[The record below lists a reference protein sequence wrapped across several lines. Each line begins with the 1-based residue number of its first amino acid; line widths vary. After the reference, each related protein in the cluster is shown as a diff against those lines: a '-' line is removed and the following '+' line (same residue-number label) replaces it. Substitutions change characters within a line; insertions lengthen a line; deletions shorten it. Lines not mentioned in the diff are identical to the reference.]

1 MNLRFHILSLLFAIA
16 TMFLMS
22 SCSDAEIHSSDTPEL
37 SQSIFIVPETF
48 FGEPYKDGLYDP
60 AEEFYVNVNEKIRIC
75 GIYAIDSEYIPTH
88 QATPYYSS
96 HKWTIDNNETNAS
109 SLYHA
114 FDKNG
119 IHKISFETIDI
130 LGDTLISHANV
141 YVGTPVTVSLQYPPN
156 RYNQVDG
163 ENSSG
168 LELSWKVYGIDP
180 WENSICVIYAS
191 YFRDSIWGN
200 PLGETECI
208 GNVDLM
214 GRLNLDI
221 NENGKEVNHSIDNS
235 TIYWAVRA
243 ITRNKTGQIEQNFS
257 EVFSFSTTLENNKN
271 AIIEVPV
278 ACMYSQDPEKSQLK
292 GAFISATGDTLAKF
306 SKIKANTVIRQ
317 TLSPQSNV
325 KIVICDT
332 VLTEY
337 GCSSMTV
344 NLPPST
350 KTTTDTLFLQDKV
363 KPNMVPTTT
372 ELPTTDQI
380 KFFVLD
386 NGSGINTSKVVA
398 IMNEDTL
405 QTTFESNIL
414 SISNTC
420 KKECDLSVYAEDYA
434 KNKAPNTYWKIKVNK
449 AITTIDGPYAKLE
462 DK

>member
-1 MNLRFHILSLLFAIA
+1 MNFKLNLLSSLFAIA
-16 TMFLMS
+16 IFFLMS
-22 SCSDAEIHSSDTPEL
+22 SCSDAKIHSSDTPEL

-48 FGEPYKDGLYDP
+48 FGEPYKDGLFDP

-75 GIYAIDSEYIPTH
+75 GIYAIDNEYIPTN

-114 FDKNG
+114 FDKTG
-119 IHKISFETIDI
+119 LHKISFETVDI

-141 YVGTPVTVSLQYPPN
+141 YVNTPLAISLQSPPN

-163 ENSSG
+163 ENPAG

-180 WENSICVIYAS
+180 WEYSICVIYAS
-191 YFRDSIWGN
+191 YFRDSIWDN
-200 PLGETECI
+200 PLGETECTEK
-208 GNVDLM
+208 VDLM

-221 NENGKEVNHSIDNS
+221 NENGKEINHTIDNS

-243 ITRNKTGQIEQNFS
+243 ITKNKEGKIEQNFS
-257 EVFSFSTTLENNKN
+257 EVFSFSTTLENNN
-271 AIIEVPV
+271 LAIIEVPV

-292 GAFISATGDTLAKF
+292 GFFISATGDTLAKF

-325 KIVICDT
+325 KIVVCDT

-337 GCSSMTV
+337 SCNSMTV
-344 NLPPST
+344 NLPSST
-350 KTTTDTLFLQDKV
+350 KTTTDTLFLQDII
-363 KPNMVPTTT
+363 KPNMVPVST

-380 KFFVLD
+380 KFFLLD
-386 NGSGINTSKVVA
+386 NGSGINPSKIA
-398 IMNEDTL
+398 ALMNEDTL
-405 QTTFESNIL
+405 QTTFSNNIL
-414 SISNTC
+414 SIPNTC
-420 KKECDLSVYAEDYA
+420 KKECDLSVHAEDYA
-434 KNKAPNTYWKIKVNK
+434 KNKAPDTYWKIKVNK

-462 DK
+462 AK